1 MPSLAASRASLGNSL
16 APYPSLQ
23 TSFLISVIYMLLF
36 VELKKKRQPIL
47 WISVIIPRKR
57 SRDEDRGTSDSLRK
71 GYKDDRKESGKQKR
85 EGIRVGVCL
94 RQGPT

>member
-1 MPSLAASRASLGNSL
+1 
-16 APYPSLQ
+16 
-23 TSFLISVIYMLLF
+23 MLLF

-57 SRDEDRGTSDSLRK
+57 SRDDRGTSDSLRK